1 MGILDKLRAEFI
13 DIIEWTDNTSDTMI
27 WRFPRYQAEI
37 KNNAQLTVRESQVAV
52 LVNEGQF
59 ADIFQPGRYQ
69 LSTSNMPILT
79 TIKGWKYGF
88 NSPFKVDV
96 YFVNTKQFLNQRW
109 GTANPN
115 MMRDPE
121 FGPIRMRAFGSY
133 NFRVDAKDPTKFIT
147 NVAGTSGEFTT
158 DGVSEQLRNFVIT
171 KFTDHLAESKI
182 AALDMAANLNEFS
195 GSLTTA
201 LKEDFAEY
209 GIELTRFLVEN
220 ISLPE
225 AVEQALD
232 RRTSMGIIGNMGAYT
247 QMQFADSL
255 KAGAENPSGGNNPAG
270 SAMGM
275 GMGFAMAGQMAQ
287 QVMNP
292 QNQQFVGNQPQQY
305 QQYPGG
311 QPQYQQQY
319 PGAQPQ
325 YPPPGGAVPPP
336 PPMPPQ
342 QMYHVS
348 VSGVQQGPFAVG
360 QLQQMAQQG
369 QLTPSAMVWTAGMAA
384 WAAANTVPELA
395 MLFGAVPP
403 PPPPPPL

>member
-1 MGILDKLRAEFI
+1 MGILNKLRAEFI
-13 DIIEWTDNTSDTMI
+13 DIIEWTDQTSDTMI

-37 KNNAQLTVRESQVAV
+37 KNGAQLTVRESQVAI

-59 ADIFQPGRYQ
+59 ADIYPPGRHV
-69 LSTSNMPILT
+69 LETNNMPILT
-79 TIKGWKYGF
+79 TIMGWKYGF

-96 YFVNTKQFLNQRW
+96 YFVNTKQFLNLRW
-109 GTANPN
+109 GTPNPI

-133 NFRVDAKDPTKFIT
+133 CFRIDAKDPTKFIT

-158 DGVSEQLRNFVIT
+158 EGISEQLRNFVIT

-195 GSLTTA
+195 GALCASL
-201 LKEDFAEY
+201 KDDFAEY
-209 GIELTRFLVEN
+209 GIELTKFLVEN

-232 RRTSMGIIGNMGAYT
+232 KRTSMGVIGNMGAYT

-255 KAGAENPSGGNNPAG
+255 MAGAQNPSGGNNPAG

-292 QNQQFVGNQPQQY
+292 QNQQFQ
-305 QQYPGG
+305 
-311 QPQYQQQY
+311 
-319 PGAQPQ
+319 GAMPQ
-325 YPPPGGAVPPP
+325 YPPAGPQYPAAQYPPAGTPPPLPPP
-336 PPMPPQ
+336 PPPQ
-342 QMYHVS
+342 PMFHITVN
-348 VSGVQQGPFAVG
+348 GMQQGPFG
-360 QLQQMAQQG
+360 PMQLQQMAQQG
-369 QLTPSAMVWTAGMAA
+369 SFMPDTLVWTAGMTA
-384 WAAANTVPELA
+384 WAAANTIPALA
-395 MLFGAVPP
+395 PCFGALPP
-403 PPPPPPL
+403 PPPMNV